1 MKIIVNESSESEYRG
16 GLIFEAEIAHK
27 GNENP
32 KVSFW
37 DNEDGSVTL
46 NLHFWDSKEIVDG
59 YTTEQ
64 AKELITVLTCAVKFI
79 ENDDAELSDIE
90 GQLQLFNEGENNG
103 QV

>member
-1 MKIIVNESSESEYRG
+1 MKIIVNEASESEYRG
-16 GLIFEAEIAHK
+16 GLIFEAEISHE

-32 KVSFW
+32 KISFW

-59 YTTEQ
+59 YTPEQ
-64 AKELITVLTCAVKFI
+64 TKELITVLTCAVKFI
-79 ENDDAELSDIE
+79 ENDDLELADIE
-90 GQLQLFNEGENNG
+90 GQMKLFEGEENG